1 MENKRLTANAVKR
14 SKKIISLLL
23 AILFLSSSFLTPI
36 NLVYADDNG
45 ELVIKSVTHSKAKNT
60 VIDGTK
66 ITITLPY
73 GYEAETLELKDIKAT
88 YDSKF
93 KSVDISFP
101 SDSGSEAKV
110 DGSSLIVDVTYSYG
124 ERKDAERY
132 STQYY
137 VYVKS
142 GSGPTF
148 SGTLTKTITIPKK
161 LVFDDLDFTNLYKS
175 NDGKDIGWIS
185 IGNGSNNSLGK
196 LKFDGNDYTT
206 NNKIKISDIDLGK
219 LIFEPTSIGTT
230 EYTVTAYD
238 KDERNYGAVKLSIK
252 IENPTTDIVKYS
264 LKQDEIFKFN
274 LTDFVNACTKTVGGT
289 LDYIVFPSIP
299 STSTGKLYIDYTSSE
314 IYGTLIAAGRGYN
327 KTNISKMSLV
337 PYAGYVGTV
346 TIPYEGYNEAG
357 HLFTG
362 KIEITYTQKPFDAD
376 LIKYSTYENIPV
388 NFIGDNF
395 NGESKD
401 TTGRTLDYVKFTLPA
416 TSRGRLYI
424 NYGSSSEARVSET
437 TKYYRSDLDKITFV
451 PYTDY
456 RGSVTIAY
464 VAYNDRGNS
473 YTGEVEI
480 SVTRLVTD
488 ADDIIY
494 ETGSYTPLN
503 FDADD
508 FVDESWDATRND
520 LNYVRF
526 TIPSSTYGVLY
537 KDYTSATRYGSK
549 VSNTTKYYES
559 DLDDITFVP
568 NPDYQGSFK
577 ILYTGYNSKDRS
589 YTGAVEITVNEE
601 IPVANAIK
609 ISTKED
615 TNITFDDEDF
625 NRASKNTT
633 GEKLDYVRFSLPSS
647 RNGKLYYKYSTPNKY
662 DSALAATTK
671 YYYDRTPYL
680 MHITFVPYKDY
691 YGTVKIDYIG
701 YNIKGDSFTGSV
713 EIEVISMPETEGSL
727 YFKDVTKDYAW
738 AASQIDYL
746 LEKSIVSGTGN
757 NNYSPSQNM
766 IRGDF
771 MLMLYRALE
780 LSSKTSGNFSDV
792 PKDSYYYKA
801 IETAKA
807 LGIARGYDNLF
818 MPKTGITR
826 EDAMVL
832 VDRALIVKGN
842 KLSAGKESDLKAFKD
857 RNSVSDY
864 AVTSVATLVKAG
876 IIQGSNSN
884 LNPKSFIS
892 RAEMAVI
899 LYRVLEL

>member
-1 MENKRLTANAVKR
+1 MENISKTKNNVKKI
-14 SKKIISLLL
+14 KKIISLMLALL
-23 AILFLSSSFLTPI
+23 FITSSFLTPI

-45 ELVIKSVTHSKAKNT
+45 ELVIKTITHSNAKNT

-73 GYEAETLELKDIKAT
+73 GYEANTLKLDDIKAT

-93 KSVDISFP
+93 KSVELSFP
-101 SDSGSEAKV
+101 SDSGSEAEV
-110 DGSSLIVDVTYSYG
+110 DGPSVIMDVSYSYVEG
-124 ERKDAERY
+124 MDAERY

-137 VYVKS
+137 IYVKS
-142 GSGPTF
+142 GIAPTF
-148 SGTLTKTITIPKK
+148 TGTLSKTINIPKK
-161 LVFDDLDFTNLYKS
+161 IVFDDLDFTNLYKS

-185 IGNGSNNSLGK
+185 IGKASNESLGK
-196 LKFDGNDYTT
+196 LKLDGNDYTS

-219 LIFEPTSIGTT
+219 LVFEPLSTGTI

-238 KDERNYGAVKLSIK
+238 KDETNYGNVKLSIK
-252 IENPTTDIVKYS
+252 IETPNAETVKYS
-264 LKQDEIFKFN
+264 LVQDEIFKFN
-274 LTDFVNACTKTVGGT
+274 LTDFVSSCTKTVGGT

-299 STSTGKLYIDYTSSE
+299 SSSTGKLYIDYTSPD
-314 IYGTLIAAGRGYN
+314 IYGTVIAAGKGYN
-327 KTNISKMSLV
+327 KTNISKMSFV
-337 PYAGYVGTV
+337 PYAGYYGTFS
-346 TIPYEGYNEAG
+346 IAYEGYNEAG
-357 HLFTG
+357 YLFTG
-362 KIEITYTQKPFDAD
+362 KIEITYTQKPTDAS
-376 LIKYSTYENIPV
+376 LIKYSTYENVPV
-388 NFIGDNF
+388 NFIADNF
-395 NGESKD
+395 NVKSKE
-401 TTGRTLDYVKFTLPA
+401 TTGKTLDYVKFTLPA
-416 TSRGRLYI
+416 TSRGRLYL
-424 NYGSSSEARVSET
+424 NYGSSSESKVSES

-451 PYTDY
+451 PYTGY
-456 RGSVTIAY
+456 RGTVTIFY
-464 VAYNDRGNS
+464 VGYNDSGKS

-480 SVTRLVTD
+480 SVSRLVTD

-508 FVDESWDATRND
+508 FVDECWDTTRNN
-520 LNYVRF
+520 LNYVKF

-537 KDYTSATRYGSK
+537 KNYTSATKYGSK
-549 VSNTTKYYES
+549 VSNITKYYES

-568 NPDYQGSFK
+568 NPDYEGTFK
-577 ILYTGYNSKDRS
+577 ILYTGYNSRDKS
-589 YTGAVEITVNEE
+589 YTGAVEITVEE
-601 IPVANAIK
+601 EVPVASAIK
-609 ISTKED
+609 LSTKED

-633 GEKLDYVRFSLPSS
+633 GEKLDYVKFSLPSS
-647 RNGKLYYKYSTPNKY
+647 KNGKLYYKYTTANKF
-662 DSALAATTK
+662 DSAVAASTK

-680 MHITFVPYKDY
+680 MHVTFVPYRDY
-691 YGTVKIDYIG
+691 YGTLEIEYTG
-701 YNIKGDSFTGSV
+701 YNIKGDSFTGTV
-713 EIEVISMPETEGSL
+713 KIEVISMPETEGSL

-746 LEKSIVSGTGN
+746 FEKSIVSGTGN
-757 NNYSPSQNM
+757 NNYSPAQNM
-766 IRGDF
+766 SRGDF

-780 LSSKTSGNFSDV
+780 LSANTSSNFSDV

-801 IETAKA
+801 IATAKA
-807 LGIARGYDNLF
+807 LGIAKGYDNLF
-818 MPKTGITR
+818 MPKEGITR

-832 VDRALIVKGN
+832 VDRALKTQGK
-842 KLSAGKESDLKAFKD
+842 KLSAGTDSDLKVFKD

-876 IIQGSNSN
+876 IIQGSNSY